1 MKKYFLKESKQEI
14 AVGQTI
20 ELCTPVTTS
29 YGRGVVTTEVE
40 VTESVL
46 KKLISDGF
54 VVVEEDSE
62 EKSISQA
69 ITKLRPYI
77 KELAKRYGI
86 TFNSAYVLLGMV
98 SGCPLTHLTMLIEI
112 MADSMNKGKAF
123 EGYCFVLNPIHDF
136 SPRWVKR
143 QKPVPGSFYS
153 EEDAKTAYSIL
164 KPFIAKLSGK

>member
-20 ELCTPVTTS
+20 ELCTPITTS
-29 YGRGVVTTEVE
+29 YGRGVATTEVE

-54 VVVEEDSE
+54 VVEEDSE
-62 EKSISQA
+62 KKAIRQA
-69 ITKLRPYI
+69 VTKLRPYI
-77 KELAKRYGI
+77 KELAKRLGI
-86 TFNSAYVLLGMV
+86 SCNSTYVLLGMV

-112 MADSMNKGKAF
+112 MADSMNNGKTF

-136 SPRWVKR
+136 SPRIIRK

-164 KPFIAKLSGK
+164 KPFIAELSGK

>member
-20 ELCTPVTTS
+20 ELCVPVTSS
-29 YGRGVVTTEVE
+29 YGKGVATTEVE

-54 VVVEEDSE
+54 VVEEDSE
-62 EKSISQA
+62 EKSIRQA

-136 SPRWVKR
+136 SPRVVK
-143 QKPVPGSFYS
+143 KPVPGSFYS